1 MSLRIVIADDA
12 AFIREIIQQV
22 CEKKGWQIVGEADNG
37 IEAVEVALREKPDIV
52 IMDLIM
58 PHKSG
63 IDATKEI
70 LEAVPDMTIIACST
84 VDEPNLIMRALD
96 AGCVN
101 YITKPFEAKQLIDV
115 MSSAHARAKRS

>member
-1 MSLRIVIADDA
+1 MRIVIADDA

-22 CEKKGWQIVGEADNG
+22 CEKKGWQVVGEADNG
-37 IEAVEVALREKPDIV
+37 IEAVEVSLRERPDII

-58 PHKSG
+58 PQKSG

-70 LEAVPDMTIIACST
+70 LEAAPDMTIVACST

-115 MSSAHARAKRS
+115 VSSAHARVERS

>member
-12 AFIREIIQQV
+12 AFIREIIHQV
-22 CEKKGWQIVGEADNG
+22 CEKKGWQVVGEADNG
-37 IEAVEVALREKPDIV
+37 IEAVEVSLREKPDLV

-70 LEAVPDMTIIACST
+70 LESAPDIKIVACST

-101 YITKPFEAKQLIDV
+101 YITKPFEAKQLIEV
-115 MSSAHARAKRS
+115 MSSAYERTKRS